1 MRRIGIIDIGSNT
14 IRLII
19 VDLHDDGSFKLA
31 NELKESVRLG
41 RGLNKTNRLKPETMK
56 KALQTIGVFNDFCS
70 IYKVDKIIAVATAA
84 VRNSENG
91 REFINTL
98 KLKTGI
104 EISIIS
110 GKKEA
115 WLDYYSVINTMDI
128 KNALLIDI
136 GGGSIEILKVKNRQI
151 KNYISLPHGVVTLTE
166 TFLLDDPPKIE
177 GIKKLEEFLGKQ
189 INKLDWIKDKDINTL
204 VGIGGTVRTIAKIDR
219 RKKLYPINLIHNY
232 EMYSADIDNILGLVI
247 NKTVKELKKIP
258 GLSSER
264 SDIILAGLITVKEIL
279 KHTGIRKIKIS
290 GNGIRE
296 GILYK
301 NILNDDKILVDVCT
315 YSVYNMMKYYNVNEY
330 HAQNVKQLAICLYD
344 NLINLHRCE
353 NEYRELLA
361 IASLL
366 HDVGLIVN
374 FYHHNI
380 HSGYIILN
388 NGINGLSHKK
398 ILKCALMTI
407 MHEGNGYEKIIN
419 EYKSML
425 TIDELEKIRKMGSI
439 LRIAEGLDISELGR
453 VNIISCEVGKT
464 DVLID
469 LKSNDGIIELEKF
482 SVDKNN
488 DIFHKVF
495 KRNIKVIGR
504 D

>member
-1 MRRIGIIDIGSNT
+1 MKRIGIIDIGSNT

-31 NELKESVRLG
+31 NELKETVRLG
-41 RGLNKTNRLKPETMK
+41 KGLNKTNRLKPETME
-56 KALQTIGVFNDFCS
+56 KAIQTIGVFNDFCS

-98 KLKTGI
+98 MQKTGI
-104 EISIIS
+104 EISVIS
-110 GKKEA
+110 GEKEA
-115 WLDYYSVINTMDI
+115 WLDYLSVINTMNI

-136 GGGSIEILKVKNRQI
+136 GGGSMEILAVKDRQI
-151 KNYISLPHGVVTLTE
+151 KNYISLPYGVVTLTE
-166 TFLLDDPPKIE
+166 AFLLDDPPKIE
-177 GIKKLEEFLGKQ
+177 EIKKLEEFLLKHL
-189 INKLDWIKDKDINTL
+189 NNLNWIKDEDIDTL

-232 EMYSADIDNILGLVI
+232 EMYSNDIDNILELLR
-247 NKTVKELKKIP
+247 NKTIKERKKIP

-264 SDIILAGLITVKEIL
+264 SDIILAGLIAVKEIL
-279 KHTGIRKIKIS
+279 KHTGIKKIKIS

-301 NILNDDKILVDVCT
+301 NILNKDKILDDVCT
-315 YSVYNMMKYYNVNEY
+315 YSVYNIMKYYNANEY
-330 HAQNVKQLAICLYD
+330 HAQNVRQIAIYLYD
-344 NLINLHRCE
+344 KLINLHRCE
-353 NEYRELLA
+353 EEYRKLLS
-361 IASLL
+361 IAALL
-366 HDVGLIVN
+366 HDIGLIVN

-388 NGINGLSHKK
+388 NGINGLSHKE
-398 ILKCALMTI
+398 ILKCALMTM

-419 EYKSML
+419 EYKNIL
-425 TIDELEKIRKMGSI
+425 TIDEIEKILKMGSI

-482 SVDKNN
+482 SVAKNN

-495 KRNIKVIGR
+495 KKNIKVI
-504 D
+504 